1 MNPRNRNQTQ
11 AMKLIRIPAG
21 LRLFA
26 ASAAIAASAAAQ
38 DAAPAAAAVATVDM
52 ELVVLAHPTT
62 AENKAVLVDLQKR
75 YASERDS
82 KQEELRVLVAQGR
95 KAAADARN
103 VALSDA
109 KRREAGAAV
118 DDIDDQLRKGETE
131 LRRLVADRQAKL
143 RAKENELFENV
154 MADIRVKLDAIAK
167 AKGLSFVVDKSATR
181 ATAPIPLVMWS
192 DPALDVTDELVAAT
206 GGDRAAAEK
215 SLREADE
222 IIMGTAAG
230 SGDGE

>member
-1 MNPRNRNQTQ
+1 
-11 AMKLIRIPAG
+11 MKSIRIPAG

-26 ASAAIAASAAAQ
+26 ASAALAASAAAQ
-38 DAAPAAAAVATVDM
+38 DASPAAASIATVDM
-52 ELVVLAHPTT
+52 EIVVLAHPTT
-62 AENKAVLVDLQKR
+62 AENKAVLGDLQKR

-143 RAKENELFENV
+143 RTKENELFENV

-167 AKGLSFVVDKSATR
+167 EKGLAFVVDKSATR

-192 DPALDVTDELVAAT
+192 DPALDITDDLVAAT

-215 SLREADE
+215 SLREADA

-230 SGDGE
+230 SGEGE